1 MRVSLFLYCRKIR
14 RFCGQK
20 GLRPAACS
28 RPAAAALL
36 PGRACHTAQNNSMRI
51 IQNLV
56 MTFSPVWGT
65 MLYKVPII
73 SQEEPNFEEAL

>member
-14 RFCGQK
+14 RFCCPK
-20 GLRPAACS
+20 GLAAGCVQQAGGS
-28 RPAAAALL
+28 GAVA
-36 PGRACHTAQNNSMRI
+36 GGNSVTRRKNSVRI